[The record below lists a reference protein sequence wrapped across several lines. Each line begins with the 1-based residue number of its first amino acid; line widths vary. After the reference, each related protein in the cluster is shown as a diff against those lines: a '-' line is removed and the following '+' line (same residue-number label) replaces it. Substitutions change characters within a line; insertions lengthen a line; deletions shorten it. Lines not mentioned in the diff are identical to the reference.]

1 LFRFTTGDL
10 LRRGALALI
19 LLSLLVIPIGV
30 LIYSSRTHIERRESA
45 GGSERYWPTTCLR
58 INGVEALLYVADTPE
73 KQAEGYMYKNST
85 DFMGL
90 GAVGMLFKLSIPSN
104 YTVIFTMRNVA
115 FPLYLLHIVPGEL
128 GDIAMDIIYM
138 EPWKDYGVVVR
149 TNTDYFIELNTTFY
163 KHLEEISRSRGEALI
178 RVSGTC

>member
-1 LFRFTTGDL
+1 MG
-10 LRRGALALI
+10 RGFLALI
-19 LLSLLVIPIGV
+19 LLILLAISIGV
-30 LIYSSRTHIERRESA
+30 LIYSSTTHTDRRE
-45 GGSERYWPTTCLR
+45 GIDRSEQYWPTTCLR

-90 GAVGMLFKLSIPSN
+90 GAVGMLFKLSIPAN
-104 YTVIFTMRNVA
+104 YTVIFTMRNVV

-128 GDIAMDIIYM
+128 GDMAMDIIYM
-138 EPWKDYGVVVR
+138 EPGKDYSIVVK

-163 KHLEEISRSRGEALI
+163 KHLEEISRSRGEAFI
-178 RVSGTC
+178 RITGTC

>member
-1 LFRFTTGDL
+1 MG
-10 LRRGALALI
+10 RGFLALI
-19 LLSLLVIPIGV
+19 LLILLAVSIGV
-30 LIYSSRTHIERRESA
+30 LIYSSTTHTDRRE
-45 GGSERYWPTTCLR
+45 GIDRSEQYWPTTCLR

-90 GAVGMLFKLSIPSN
+90 GAVGMLFKLSIPAN
-104 YTVIFTMRNVA
+104 YTVIFTMRNVV

-128 GDIAMDIIYM
+128 GDMVMDIIYM
-138 EPWKDYGVVVR
+138 EPGKDYSIVVK

-163 KHLEEISRSRGEALI
+163 KHLEEISRSKGEAFI
-178 RVSGTC
+178 RITGTC